1 MTVDQMW
8 FGNTNHAQWVPH
20 PVTGMTRAHDGYSEV
35 LQFDNGGRY
44 VKRTAAS
51 SIGYEMNFPVGDS
64 SQYTG
69 LEVFERYAAGEYG
82 SDYLRFIDPM
92 WADQNIMPEPW
103 AAPGLA
109 EQGWKPIYDDPTPTF
124 TNTGVNTFTKPMRA
138 VSFDIVTPPNT
149 KPTGQNSVMTFL
161 VPPTNTLW
169 VGGCGSVSGTAVL
182 RAEAFYIIPRVNLIL
197 NPDFEVD
204 VTQWTAN
211 AGGALTRSTSQFFSG
226 LASALLTLNTT
237 TATATS
243 FFTTITTVVGQS
255 YTVSAYVRNSV
266 GTRSVKLT
274 AQATDSSTVA
284 LSGSWQRISATFVAS
299 GTTATVTL
307 SATTTGAV
315 SDAFYVDAVLAENA
329 TTLGTYFDGDTYGS
343 VWTGTAGASTSIAS
357 STTMDT
363 ALSADSAA
371 PALTSSFDGSI
382 YNVVQIYVTS
392 TDATVSAIT
401 LTATWAQCLVTGVS
415 PVIAR
420 HLPGRGHMG
429 LIWDGSPR
437 VETYQLGTRHLT
449 GASMVLVEVE
459 PWD

>member
-1 MTVDQMW
+1 MTTDQMW
-8 FGNTNHAQWVPH
+8 FGNVNHAQWVPH
-20 PVTGMTRAHDGYSEV
+20 PITGMTRTHQGYSET
-35 LQFDNGGRY
+35 LAFDNGGRWIQ
-44 VKRTAAS
+44 RTAAS
-51 SIGYEMNFPVGDS
+51 SIGYEMDFPVGDA

-69 LEVFERYAAGEYG
+69 LEVFERFASGEYG

-92 WADQNIMPEPW
+92 WADQNLMPEPW

-109 EQGWKPIYDDPTPTF
+109 EQGWKPIYDNDPTFANTG
-124 TNTGVNTFTKPMRA
+124 TNTYMKPSRNATYVVTTPANTQP
-138 VSFDIVTPPNT
+138 VDS
-149 KPTGQNSVMTFL
+149 NSVMTFL

-169 VGGCGSVSGTAVL
+169 FGACGSVSGTAVL
-182 RAEAFYIIPRVNLIL
+182 RAEAFYINPRTNLIL

-211 AGGALTRSTSQFFSG
+211 AGGALTQSLAQFFSG
-226 LASALLTLNTT
+226 AASALFTLNTT

-243 FFTTITTVVGQS
+243 FFATIATVVGQS

-266 GTRSVKLT
+266 GSRSVKLT

-284 LSGSWQRISATFVAS
+284 LSSSWQRISATFVATA
-299 GTTATVTL
+299 TTANVTL

-343 VWTGTAGASTSIAS
+343 IWTGTAGASTSLSI
-357 STTMDT
+357 STTIDT

-371 PALTSSFDGSI
+371 PSLTSSFDGSI
-382 YNVVQIYVTS
+382 YDEVQIYV
-392 TDATVSAIT
+392 ATTTATTPTIT

-415 PVIAR
+415 PVLTR

-429 LIWDGSPR
+429 LTWDGSPR
-437 VETYQLGTRHLT
+437 IETYQLGTRHLT
-449 GASMVLVEVE
+449 GMSAILFEVE
-459 PWD
+459 PWA